1 MKDLLR
7 KGEERFC
14 SVLRCRAFRRFAMHC
29 FLATWLGVGALG
41 ANAENVKGNVV
52 DDTGEPLIGVTV
64 MVVGTSGGTVTD
76 IDGNY
81 AIDVP
86 SLKKS
91 ELRFTY
97 VGMQP
102 VIEKVNG
109 RTVINITMTSSDK
122 SLEEIVVVG
131 YGQQK
136 KASVVGAIAQTSGE
150 TLARAGGV
158 TSVGSALTGNV
169 PGVTTMAS
177 SGMPGEEDPQIVI
190 RGQTSWNGSNPLIL
204 VDGVERPM
212 SSVDI
217 SSVESLSV
225 LKDASATAVYGVK
238 GANGV
243 ILITTKRGKE
253 GRAEVGV
260 SFNATAKVISKLPG
274 TEGSPEALYMRNAV
288 IERELGLTPASWLDI
303 TPMDMIEKYR
313 NPANLEEAERYPNID
328 WQDMLFKKSAFSY
341 NPNINVRGGTK
352 FVKYYAAIDFLYEG
366 DLFKTYNTGRG
377 YSGGYGFNRVNIRS
391 NLDFQITRSTTFKVN
406 LSGSHGQKKSPWGV
420 ADNSYAATQLWQA
433 AYSAPSDAFVPIYSD
448 GTWGFYPQNEQGA
461 PNSIRNIATSGKEYT
476 TTTRINTDFTLDQD
490 LSFITEGLRASATI
504 SWDNIMVE
512 AGRGINEN
520 WYEPQYKWINPETGE
535 VTYKK
540 EVQGNGLDFNED
552 MKWSTKA
559 GDVNNKLT
567 QRNLFYQAQL
577 FWGRQFGDHD
587 VTAMGVFNRTERAQG
602 SEFANYREDW
612 AFRVTYNYADRYFFE
627 YNGAYNG
634 SEKFGRKHR
643 FDFFNSAAVG
653 WRLSEEKF
661 MAWSR
666 GWLDNFKIR
675 YSIGEVGDDNVWR
688 RWLYATLW
696 GTANPMNVTVKS
708 GGTSPYTWYKE
719 TQVGN
724 PDIHWEKALKQN
736 LGIDFQVVNGLV
748 AGTFEFFTER
758 RNDILVDGGAR
769 SIPSYFGGTAPTANL
784 GKVKSSGFEL
794 ELRVN
799 KMFDNGIRLWGNF
812 NMTHAQ
818 NKILDKDEPQ
828 LKAAYQKE
836 AGFAIGQDRIIYD
849 AGYAQTWD
857 DVIGMTGH
865 DTNDNQ
871 KLPGQ
876 PIMVDY
882 NGDGVIDSFDKAPY
896 GYSSIPQNTYN
907 ATVGIDY
914 KGWNFF
920 VQFYGVTNVQR
931 TVTFDSYRNKLNTL
945 FAGVDFW
952 APEVYDANRPLPVWN
967 STPNYYNG
975 WDNAFNHYD
984 GSYIRLKNIE
994 LGYTWT
1000 DGWIKRIGL
1009 SDLKIYIN
1017 GNNLWQWSRMPD
1029 DRESNFAGTGNASQ
1043 GAYPTVRR
1051 FNLGIR
1057 FNI

>member
-1 MKDLLR
+1 MKNVKKMLHYIALLMMLVSIGTF
-7 KGEERFC
+7 K
-14 SVLRCRAFRRFAMHC
+14 
-29 FLATWLGVGALG
+29 
-41 ANAENVKGNVV
+41 ANAEDVRGSVI

-64 MVVGTSGGTVTD
+64 MVVGVTGGTVTD

-81 AIDVP
+81 VINVP
-86 SLKKS
+86 DIKKD

-97 VGMQP
+97 VGMKP
-102 VIEKVNG
+102 LFEKVNG
-109 RTVINITMTSSDK
+109 RKVIDVTMSSSDE
-122 SLEEIVVVG
+122 SLEELVVVG

-169 PGVTTMAS
+169 PGVTTMSS
-177 SGMPGEEDPQIVI
+177 SGMPGDEDPKIVI
-190 RGQTSWNGSNPLIL
+190 RGQTSWNGSDPLVL

-217 SSVESLSV
+217 GSVETLSV

-260 SFNATAKVISKLPG
+260 SFNATAKVVSKLPG

-288 IERELGLTPASWLDI
+288 IERELGVTPESWLDI
-303 TPMDMIEKYR
+303 TPMDVIEKYR
-313 NPANLEEAERYPNID
+313 NPANLEEAERYPNIN
-328 WQDMLFKKSAFSY
+328 WQDMLFKKAAFSY

-352 FVKYYAAIDFLYEG
+352 FVKYYAAIDFLHEG
-366 DLFKTYNTGRG
+366 DLFKTYDTGRG
-377 YSGGYGFNRVNIRS
+377 YNGGYGYNRVNIRS

-406 LSGSHGQKKSPWGV
+406 LSGSHGQKKGPWGI
-420 ADNSYAATQLWQA
+420 ADDSFGASQLWQA

-448 GTWGFYPQNEQGA
+448 GTWGFYPANDQGA
-461 PNSIRNIATSGKEYT
+461 PNSIRNIATSGVEYT

-504 SWDNIMVE
+504 SWDNVMVE

-520 WYEPQYKWINPETGE
+520 WYEPQYKWINPTTGE
-535 VTYKK
+535 VIYKK
-540 EVQGNGLDFNED
+540 AVQGNGLDFNED
-552 MKWSTKA
+552 MKWSVKG
-559 GDVNNKLT
+559 GDVSNWMT

-587 VTAMGVFNRTERAQG
+587 VTAMGVFNRTERATG
-602 SEFANYREDW
+602 SEFPHYREDW

-634 SEKFGRKHR
+634 SEKFDRKYR
-643 FDFFNSAAVG
+643 FDFFNSAAIG

-688 RWLYATLW
+688 RWLYATQWSIADPKNL
-696 GTANPMNVTVKS
+696 TITN
-708 GGTSPYTWYKE
+708 GGSSPYTWYKE
-719 TQVGN
+719 ASIGN

-736 LGIDFQVVNGLV
+736 LGIDFQVLNGLF

-758 RNDILVDGGAR
+758 RNDILVDGGIR

-784 GKVKSSGFEL
+784 GRVKSSGFEL

-799 KMFDNGIRLWGNF
+799 KMFSNGIRLWGNF
-812 NMTHAQ
+812 NMTHAT
-818 NKILDKDEPQ
+818 NKVLDKDEPQ

-857 DVIGMTGH
+857 DVIGMTNH
-865 DTNDNQ
+865 NTNDGQ

-882 NGDGVIDSFDKAPY
+882 NGDGVIDSFDSAPY

-952 APEVYDANRPLPVWN
+952 TPGVNSADRPLPVWN
-967 STPNYYNG
+967 STPSYYNG

-1009 SDLKIYIN
+1009 SDLKIYVN

-1051 FNLGIR
+1051 FNFGIR